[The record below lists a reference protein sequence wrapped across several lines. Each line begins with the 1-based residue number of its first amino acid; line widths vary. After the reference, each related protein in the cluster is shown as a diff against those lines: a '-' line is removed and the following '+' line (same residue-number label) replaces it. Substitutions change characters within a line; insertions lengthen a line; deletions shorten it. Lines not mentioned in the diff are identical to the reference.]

1 MAFGEAQSG
10 APDLTLTLDVAEIWP
25 DPMDCPDWPL
35 QPMFAQNGAGI
46 CGERDA
52 IQQLERLACS
62 LARSQV
68 LREPTAEE
76 RATMKARYFREF
88 DPKTDGERAHLVGPW
103 SLSLGLR
110 GIGPRSHVEETIA
123 RQIVEGVHMRGYLRK
138 LRVAAELREQAA
150 ADAERRRLEADVS
163 GYPGQS
169 AALLEELSGLRE
181 AEERHRQR
189 LADEIAVNRAYEIRM
204 RLRDVHEAASRAA
217 RKLGVQAPPL
227 PPLPEL

>member
-35 QPMFAQNGAGI
+35 QPMYAHNGAGI
-46 CGERDA
+46 GGERDA
-52 IQQLERLACS
+52 IQLLQRLACD

-76 RATMKARYFREF
+76 RAAMKARYFREF

-123 RQIVEGVHMRGYLRK
+123 RRIVEGVHMRGFLRK
-138 LRVAAELREQAA
+138 RQAQ
-150 ADAERRRLEADVS
+150 AERHKIVQADHERTAAQARLDRYDRVRIS
-163 GYPGQS
+163 IT
-169 AALLEELSGLRE
+169 EELQSLAE
-181 AEERHRQR
+181 AEARHRQR
-189 LADEIAVNRAYEIRM
+189 EDDEKAFWRCVEARQQLQGAYDDARQ
-204 RLRDVHEAASRAA
+204 AAS
-217 RKLGVQAPPL
+217 KLGVAPPSAPDL
-227 PPLPEL
+227 